1 MANGITDLV
10 LGETRAPAP
19 AAFTPPRCVA
29 DADVAVADAGAIA
42 GAIADAD
49 AIAIADADADA
60 VTDAVVDADVN
71 GLFQS
76 PLCSSNDS
84 CIVL

>member
-42 GAIADAD
+42 GAIAIAD
-49 AIAIADADADA
+49 ADADADA
-60 VTDAVVDADVN
+60 VTDAVVNADVS

-76 PLCSSNDS
+76 PQFSSNDS
-84 CIVL
+84 CIEL

>member
-1 MANGITDLV
+1 MANGITALV
-10 LGETRAPAP
+10 FGETRAPAP

-29 DADVAVADAGAIA
+29 DADADADAM
-42 GAIADAD
+42 ADADVAD
-49 AIAIADADADA
+49 AIAIADAIADADA